1 MASSVLWAAIRRA
14 GARATAADRD
24 RSWRHGFFLVYLYG
38 VVGLCTLAVFPSSVL
53 VTLVTGSHRV
63 GHRLHARLWGRL
75 ILSTCGVRL
84 RVHGLERLERGR
96 AYVLMANHGSHF
108 DGFAIA
114 AALPLQWRAV
124 LDAWVRRVPVF
135 GWIGMLAG
143 HVFLERGR
151 SPAAIATLNR
161 AIRQLDGGISVLIF
175 PEGAFNDTGVLRP
188 FKRGGFHLAVRA
200 AVPIVPLT
208 VVETRAGRAGRVVGI
223 DLHVGEPIDTAG
235 CDDEAIPALM
245 ARVEAEMSRLLPGV
259 EQEWVEIQV
268 KAADETA
275 AEVAGSL
282 VASGGPAAAGVE
294 IRPGAVVLWAT
305 AADAARA
312 LAEVRGTVARLE
324 RCGAPV
330 RAADVQLGPAAPEG
344 RWRDAWKR
352 YFPITRVGARIV
364 LVPSWETHAAA
375 PGEVVIGIDPG
386 RAFGT
391 GAHPTTRLCLLE
403 LERLAAARPAGVRR
417 ILDCGTGSG
426 ILAIAAAKLWP
437 AARVLALDV
446 DGTAVEVAAENARR
460 NAVDDRVRLAITP
473 AAAVEERFDV
483 VVANIEREPL
493 LGLRDTLT
501 GLVAPGGALVLSGLL
516 AAEAAD
522 VARAYAARPGLEVV
536 RIASAKAET
545 EWSAVVLRAEVV
557 SSEAP

>member
-14 GARATAADRD
+14 GARASAADRD
-24 RSWRHGFFLVYLYG
+24 RPWRRGLSLVYLYG
-38 VVGLCTLAVFPSSVL
+38 VVGLWTLAVFPSSVL

-63 GHRLHARLWGRL
+63 GHRLHARIWGRL
-75 ILSTCGVRL
+75 ILATCGVRL
-84 RVHGLERLERGR
+84 RVYELERLERGR

-124 LDAWVRRVPVF
+124 LDAWVRRIPVF

-143 HVFLERGR
+143 HVFLERGC

-161 AIRQLDGGISVLIF
+161 AIHQLHGGISVLIF

-208 VVETRAGRAGRVVGI
+208 VVETRAGRTGRVVGI

-235 CDDEAIPALM
+235 CGDETIPALM
-245 ARVEAEMSRLLPGV
+245 ARVEEAMSGLLPGV

-268 KAADETA
+268 KTADETA
-275 AEVAGSL
+275 PEVAGAL
-282 VASGGPAAAGVE
+282 IASGGPAEAGVE
-294 IRPGAVVLWAT
+294 IRSGVLVLWVP
-305 AADAARA
+305 AADGARA
-312 LAEVRGTVARLE
+312 LAEVRGTVAGLE

-330 RAADVQLGPAAPEG
+330 RAADVRLGPAAPEG

-352 YFPITRVGARIV
+352 YFPITRIGVRIV
-364 LVPSWETHAAA
+364 LVPSWETHAPE
-375 PGEVVIGIDPG
+375 PGEVVIDIDPG

-391 GAHPTTRLCLLE
+391 GAHPSTRLCLVE
-403 LERLAAARPAGVRR
+403 LERLAAERPAGVRR

-437 AARVLALDV
+437 VARVLALDV
-446 DGTAVEVAAENARR
+446 DPTAVDVAAENTRR
-460 NAVDDRVRLAITP
+460 NAVEDRVRCAITP
-473 AAAVEERFDV
+473 VGALHEWFDV
-483 VVANIEREPL
+483 VVANIESEPL
-493 LGLRDTLT
+493 HGLRETLT
-501 GLVAPGGALVLSGLL
+501 GLVAPGGTLVLSGLL
-516 AAEAAD
+516 VAEAAD
-522 VARAYAARPGLEVV
+522 VARAYAAPPGLEVV
-536 RIASAKAET
+536 RIVPAEAET
-545 EWSAVVLRAEVV
+545 DWSAVVLRAQAEP
-557 SSEAP
+557 SGAQ